1 MKASTLYISLLF
13 AFGSAA
19 PHPHPFCLL
28 TSCQPPASLWVPCPW
43 RLGVWLLGANFG
55 SISQFNTWA
64 LQQDMLTLPHSDQPW
79 SLLIG
84 PQGSASYSTTA
95 SWDEQGHRPTPEQ
108 TPWKAPLMPV
118 NRSRAFWR
126 KEADRERRGDS
137 RPLAMLISLP
147 PVSSPGVVRYTN
159 WSSQPWLQMVLELN
173 SSHTSSQANEPL
185 LCPLF
190 NMDVTPAGYSLT
202 HCENY
207 FSIKMQELELC
218 PERAAKNTALWV
230 LVTGN

>member
-1 MKASTLYISLLF
+1 
-13 AFGSAA
+13 
-19 PHPHPFCLL
+19 
-28 TSCQPPASLWVPCPW
+28 
-43 RLGVWLLGANFG
+43 
-55 SISQFNTWA
+55 
-64 LQQDMLTLPHSDQPW
+64 MLTLPHSELGKGQAHVLTY
-79 SLLIG
+79 LLIG

-95 SWDEQGHRPTPEQ
+95 FWDEQRHRPVPEQ
-108 TPWKAPLMPV
+108 SPWKAPLMPM

-126 KEADRERRGDS
+126 KEAERERQGDS

-147 PVSSPGVVRYTN
+147 PVSSLGVVRYTN

-173 SSHTSSQANEPL
+173 SSHNSSQANEPL

-207 FSIKMQELELC
+207 FSIKMQEVELC
-218 PERAAKNTALWV
+218 PERAAKNSAVWV
-230 LVTGN
+230 LVTENLVAIFLSPPSPQASLLPARSLLEALNIVSSLSFNRTVRKEKHW